1 MSAFS
6 FPRQERIKGTIQPSL
21 LFQNGSVI
29 NEFPVSCRFLFIPEA
44 EPGLKVLLAVPKKRF
59 KRAVD
64 RNRIRRQMREAW
76 RLNVAPLRE
85 QQLQTPGVLLIG
97 LYFQSNEQLPY
108 NVLENKIKLLIN
120 RLIKHHETSGR

>member
-1 MSAFS
+1 VSEYS

-21 LFQNGSVI
+21 LFQNGLVM
-29 NEFPVSCRFLFIPEA
+29 NESPVSCRFLHVSDE
-44 EPGLKVLLAVPKKRF
+44 EPGIKILFAVPKKRF

-85 QQLQTPGVLLIG
+85 QQLQTSGLLLIG
-97 LYFQSNEQLPY
+97 LYFQSNEKLPY
-108 NVLENKIKLLIN
+108 NVLENKIKTLIN

>member
-1 MSAFS
+1 VNPFS
-6 FPRQERIKGTIQPSL
+6 FPRQERIKGTTHPGL
-21 LFQNGSVI
+21 LFQNGSVL
-29 NEFPVSCRFLFIPEA
+29 NESPVLCRFLYVSEA
-44 EPGLKVLLAVPKKRF
+44 EPGLKLLFAVPKKRF

-85 QQLQTPGVLLIG
+85 QQLNTPGLLLIG

-108 NVLENKIKLLIN
+108 HVLENKIKLLIT